1 MAQLGDFLKAINQS
15 KKNIIDEDP
24 MTEKEYLPFV
34 VNRTL
39 SYFLDTVLFA
49 NEVYVQS
56 HTDNK
61 MQFDFLLNTIRANRR
76 FSRWL
81 KPEENED
88 IDAIKEYYG
97 YSSQKARDVL
107 DIFTRS
113 QLSLIHE
120 HLNKGGLKNGRT
132 KRTEKG
138 NST

>member
-1 MAQLGDFLKAINQS
+1 M
-15 KKNIIDEDP
+15 
-24 MTEKEYLPFV
+24 MEKEYLPFV

-39 SYFLDTVLFA
+39 SYFLDTVLYA
-49 NEVYVQS
+49 NEVNVQS